1 MERTVVLG
9 GVPTR
14 VVDQGRGPVVVLV
27 HATPFDLDYWSGVAA
42 ALETD
47 HRVIRYDLP
56 GHGAASDSP
65 VPTTERLVDDLI
77 ELLDLLDVPTAH
89 LVGHSLGATIVQRC
103 ALGHPSRVRRLSL
116 LGARAT
122 PSAVFGTLAEAL
134 RRDVAVADL
143 SINRWFTT
151 TQLARNDASVRYA
164 RTRIEK
170 TAVTAWADGLSL
182 LAATDVLH
190 DLPRLAVPADVVVGE
205 DDHGAKPEHGQEI
218 ADAIPQAR
226 FHLIPRA
233 RSLVALE
240 HPEIVAPLLR
250 TSTAS

>member
-1 MERTVVLG
+1 MERSVVLG

-14 VVDQGRGPVVVLV
+14 VVDDGRGPAVVLV
-27 HATPFDLDYWSGVAA
+27 HATPFDLDYWSGLAA
-42 ALETD
+42 DLGAD
-47 HRVIRYDLP
+47 HRVVHYDLP
-56 GHGAASDSP
+56 GHGAASAVP
-65 VPTTERLVDDLI
+65 VPPVDRLVGDLI
-77 ELLDLLDVPTAH
+77 DLLDVLEVPSAH

-103 ALGHPSRVRRLSL
+103 ALEHPDRVRRLSL

-122 PSAVFGTLAEAL
+122 PSPLFETLADAL
-134 RRDVAVADL
+134 RRDVAAADL
-143 SINRWFTT
+143 SINRWFTPT
-151 TQLARNDASVRYA
+151 HLARNDAVVRYA
-164 RTRIEK
+164 RTRIES
-170 TAVTAWADGLSL
+170 TPVANWADGLDL

-190 DLPRLAVPADVVVGE
+190 ELPGLTIPVDVVVGE

-233 RSLVALE
+233 GSLVALE

-250 TSTAS
+250 